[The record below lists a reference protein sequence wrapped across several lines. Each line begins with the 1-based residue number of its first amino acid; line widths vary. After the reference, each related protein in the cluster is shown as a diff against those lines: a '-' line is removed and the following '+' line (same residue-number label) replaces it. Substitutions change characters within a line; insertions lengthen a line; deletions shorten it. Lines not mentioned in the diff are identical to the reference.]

1 MKQAL
6 VTGGANGIGRGI
18 VEHLLAEGW
27 AVRAVDSDAGALA
40 ALDRHDLLDRVEAD
54 VSDEAAV
61 AGAGLDRLDLAVSN
75 AGIANPETGPIEELE
90 LADWNRRIAVN
101 LTGGF
106 LVAKHCAPLLRAARG
121 ALVFMASTRAFMS
134 EPDTEA
140 YAATKGGLVALSH
153 ALAISLGPEV
163 RVNAIAPGWIATER
177 DAAAPPSGGGGW
189 GMPPSVF
196 NRMGTPAEIAA
207 AVLFLA
213 SDEASFVTGQ
223 TLIVDGGLMVLDY
236 PSMEMLKDAGPG
248 MMSAST

>member
-27 AVRAVDSDAGALA
+27 AVRAVDSDPGALA

-54 VSDEAAV
+54 VSDEDAV
-61 AGAGLDRLDLAVSN
+61 AGAVSGLDHLDLAVSN

-90 LADWNRRIAVN
+90 LAEWNRRIAVN

-106 LVAKHCAPLLRAARG
+106 LIAKHCAPLLRAARG

-140 YAATKGGLVALSH
+140 YAVSKGGLVALSH

-163 RVNAIAPGWIATER
+163 RVNAIAPGWIATGDR
-177 DAAAPPSGGGGW
+177 DDLREVDHAQHPVGR
-189 GMPPSVF
+189 V
-196 NRMGTPAEIAA
+196 GTPADVAR
-207 AVLFLA
+207 AVSWLA
-213 SDEASFVTGQ
+213 EAEFVTGQ
-223 TLIVDGGLMVLDY
+223 CVTLDGGMTRKMIY
-236 PSMEMLKDAGPG
+236 EA
-248 MMSAST
+248 